1 MEGLEIIFVSSDH
14 SPEDMEAY
22 MKESHGDWW
31 GVEHGSSAAEALK
44 THFKVRGIPALIVL
58 DKNGDVITKEGR
70 ADVQA
75 KGPGAVALWKV
86 WMLLRAQLFHG
97 SKRETSCT
105 EEEGT
110 VSGPY
115 CILKEKTRKLFHR
128 NDRELPALYRRI
140 FGWFILWPF
149 SCKYNTNI
157 RQIACRPPALCLYN
171 TTSLFTTVENNRK
184 FT

>member
-44 THFKVRGIPALIVL
+44 THYKVRGIPALIVL

-97 SKRETSCT
+97 GKCETSCP
-105 EEEGT
+105 EEEG
-110 VSGPY
+110 VGGPY
-115 CILKEKTRKLFHR
+115 CILREPTRRLFHR
-128 NDRELPALYRRI
+128 SDRELPALTKKVQKHPQLRLYG
-140 FGWFILWPF
+140 GWIPGG
-149 SCKYNTNI
+149 
-157 RQIACRPPALCLYN
+157 
-171 TTSLFTTVENNRK
+171 LF
-184 FT
+184 